1 LYTVRLSALDNRHA
15 PNAKKS
21 RKFAD
26 AKRKAPAESP
36 VPKINLGSHI
46 SSLLKRIPCNKL
58 ARQTGLVKR
67 KPRKI
72 SPLAYIQAGLLI
84 VTGHTISL
92 AAWAILLGLMTQQ
105 TISKQAV
112 FEQFDPAAVSFF
124 NNVLACVLGLAI
136 ARPKCLSLDWDCPFA
151 RILVQDSTTVKLSE
165 KLADVFPGGANQHGE
180 TPGVLRIQ
188 AIYDLLKQQWVD
200 FSLSSYRRNDQK
212 ASPDIL
218 PHVQKGD
225 LILRDLGYFA
235 IAVLQQIGLRDA
247 YFLSRYYFHTA
258 LFDTHGQ
265 KFDLLKQLRAKGS
278 LDLWVHIG
286 CKERMSVRLVAVP
299 VPETVAAERRR
310 KARAHL
316 KNRCQLS
323 NEYLA
328 LQGWTIFVT
337 NVSKDILSAKQIMA
351 LYQQRW
357 HIEMLFKAWKS
368 HFQLEV
374 ISDKMSQSQLE
385 VAIYCKLL
393 FITMTYPLP
402 LLPADRPNHGSE
414 RPRYYSLLK
423 VSSITRQCILTI
435 LFQEFRVDVNEAFAV
450 QLQYHGRYDRRQR
463 KNLVEKL
470 FALA

>member
-1 LYTVRLSALDNRHA
+1 
-15 PNAKKS
+15 
-21 RKFAD
+21 
-26 AKRKAPAESP
+26 
-36 VPKINLGSHI
+36 
-46 SSLLKRIPCNKL
+46 
-58 ARQTGLVKR
+58 LVQR

-72 SPLAYIQAGLLI
+72 SPLAYLKAGLLL
-84 VTGHTISL
+84 VTEHTISL
-92 AAWAILLGLMTQQ
+92 STWAILLGLVTHQ

-112 FEQFDPAAVSFF
+112 FEQLDPSAVNFF
-124 NNVLACVLGLAI
+124 NSVLACVLGLAI
-136 ARPKCLSLDWDCPFA
+136 ARPKCLSLDWNCPFR
-151 RILVQDSTTVKLSE
+151 RILVQDSTTAKLSE
-165 KLADVFPGGANQHGE
+165 KLADIFPGGANQHGE

-188 AIYDLLKQQWVD
+188 AVYDLLKQQWVS
-200 FSLSSYRRNDQK
+200 FGLSSYRRNDQK

-218 PHVQKGD
+218 THVRKGD

-235 IAVLQQIGLRDA
+235 IAVLQQIGLRNA

-265 KFDLLKQLRAKGS
+265 RLDLLKELRKRGG

-286 CKERMSVRLVAVP
+286 SKERMPARLVAVP

-323 NEYLA
+323 KEYLA
-328 LQGWTIFVT
+328 LQGWTIYLT
-337 NVSKDILSAKQIMA
+337 NVPKEVLSAKQISA

-374 ISDKMSQSQLE
+374 ISQNMSQSQLE

-393 FITMTYPLP
+393 FITMTYALP
-402 LLPADRPNHGSE
+402 LLPPEGLNDGSE

-423 VSSITRQCILTI
+423 VSSLTRQCILTI
-435 LFQEFRVDVNEAFAV
+435 LFQEFRVDVNQDFAM
-450 QLQYHGRYDRRQR
+450 QLQYHGRYENRRR

>member
-1 LYTVRLSALDNRHA
+1 
-15 PNAKKS
+15 
-21 RKFAD
+21 
-26 AKRKAPAESP
+26 
-36 VPKINLGSHI
+36 
-46 SSLLKRIPCNKL
+46 
-58 ARQTGLVKR
+58 LVKR

-92 AAWAILLGLMTQQ
+92 AAWAILLGLVTQQ

-124 NNVLACVLGLAI
+124 NNVLACIMGLAI
-136 ARPKCLSLDWDCPFA
+136 ARPKCLHLDWSCPFK

-165 KLADVFPGGANQHGE
+165 KLADIFPGGANQHGE

-188 AIYDLLKQQWVD
+188 AIYDLLKQQWVS
-200 FSLSSYRRNDQK
+200 FGLSSYRRNDQK

-235 IAVLQQIGLRDA
+235 IAVLQQIGLRNA
-247 YFLSRYYFHTA
+247 FFLSRYYFHTA

-265 KFDLLKQLRAKGS
+265 KFDLLKQLRKKGS

-286 CKERMSVRLVAVP
+286 SKERMPVRLIAVP
-299 VPETVAAERRR
+299 VPQVVAAGRRR

-323 NEYLA
+323 KEYLA

-337 NVSKDILSAKQIMA
+337 NVPKDILSAKQIMA

-357 HIEMLFKAWKS
+357 HIELLFKAWKS

-374 ISDKMSQSQLE
+374 ISDNMSQSQLE

-393 FITMTYPLP
+393 FITMTYTLP
-402 LLPADRPNHGSE
+402 LLPAEKRNDDSE
-414 RPRYYSLLK
+414 PPRYYSLLK
-423 VSSITRQCILTI
+423 VSSITRQCTLTI
-435 LFQEFRVDVNEAFAV
+435 LFQEFRIDVNEAFAV

-463 KNLVEKL
+463 RNLVEKL
-470 FALA
+470 FSLA